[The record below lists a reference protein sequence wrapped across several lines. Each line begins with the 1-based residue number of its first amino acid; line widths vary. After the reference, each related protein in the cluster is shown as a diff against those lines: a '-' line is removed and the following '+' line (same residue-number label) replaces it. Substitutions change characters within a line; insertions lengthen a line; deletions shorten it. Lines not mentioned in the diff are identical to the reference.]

1 MKLYR
6 EYYAAA
12 NGFSG
17 FRSYFDEVFY
27 HNAISGIFILKGG
40 PGTGKS
46 TLMRKI
52 LEFFSKNEYKCDAI
66 FCSSDTASLDG
77 VIIDGRV
84 AVIDGTAPHEMD
96 TKLPGALDEI
106 INLGNGWN
114 TEKLKSSRASI
125 EESNKNK
132 KQNYFSAY
140 KYLAFS
146 GNIHNYKLK
155 LIQNHFDFNA
165 AEKLISNLIQSYKKS
180 EKKPKRVLIS
190 SFSKDGYTRREHLG
204 FDIKKL
210 YSIKGMHGES
220 EIFLDILKRLVS
232 GKFQI
237 TLFPSPLSDSIT
249 EGVYFEDE
257 KILFLDSAQDGEEI
271 NASAFLKGNVDEEID
286 FLNKYEEIY
295 LEKSKLFF
303 KKASEFHFLLED
315 IYTTAM
321 NFENN
326 GEIFQN
332 LCERIEKILSY

>member
-27 HNAISGIFILKGG
+27 HSGMSGIFILKGG

-52 LEFFSKNEYKCDAI
+52 LEFFSKKEYRCDAI
-66 FCSSDTASLDG
+66 FCSSDISSLDG

-84 AVIDGTAPHEMD
+84 AVIDGTAPHETD

-106 INLGNGWN
+106 INLGNGWRG
-114 TEKLKSSRASI
+114 EKLKSSRKKI
-125 EESNKNK
+125 EELNYNK
-132 KQNYFSAY
+132 KQNYISAY

-146 GNIHNYKLK
+146 GNIHNYKIE
-155 LIQNHFDFNA
+155 LIKNHFNFKA
-165 AEKLISNLIQSYKKS
+165 AEEFIFNLIHGYKKS
-180 EKKPKRVLIS
+180 DNKPKRVLIS
-190 SFSKDGYTRREHLG
+190 SFSKDGYTRRDYSG
-204 FDIKKL
+204 FDIKKV
-210 YSIKGMHGES
+210 YSIQGKNGES
-220 EIFLDILKRLVS
+220 EIFLDILKKLAS

-237 TLFPSPLSDSIT
+237 TLFPSPLSDCIT

-271 NASAFLKGNVDEEID
+271 NASAFLKEDTDEEID
-286 FLNKYEEIY
+286 FLNKNEDVY

-315 IYTTAM
+315 IYRTAM
-321 NFENN
+321 DFENN
-326 GEIFQN
+326 GQIFQN